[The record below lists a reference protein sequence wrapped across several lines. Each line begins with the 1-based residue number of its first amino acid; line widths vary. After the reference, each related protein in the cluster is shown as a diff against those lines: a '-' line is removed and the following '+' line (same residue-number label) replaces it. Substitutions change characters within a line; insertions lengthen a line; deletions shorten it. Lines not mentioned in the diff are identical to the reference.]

1 MALFSRY
8 FFIKCYFVFQVLD
21 GKILKENPETVW
33 NNTEK
38 PLSVPLVLG
47 TTAQA
52 GSSEKLLMKHTEWT
66 ELLIKQ
72 HINDSFLSDKNLV
85 EEVFK
90 MYPPTYKGLTSL
102 ITDIRI
108 TCPLFTIMS
117 QMQGVPFYVAIQL
130 RGAQNIA
137 DIDADVEAILGRYE
151 PTTLQQTRY
160 VTAIQDLF
168 YSYVWHG
175 KIEQEMFGMKVL
187 LVGQDVLPNS
197 TYSHCAYWVGQNVIS
212 YGMLD

>member
-1 MALFSRY
+1 M
-8 FFIKCYFVFQVLD
+8 QVLD
-21 GKILKENPETVW
+21 GRILKENPAAVW

-38 PLSVPLVLG
+38 PPSIPLVLG

-52 GSSEKLLMKHTEWT
+52 GSSEKLLMKHIEWD

-72 HINDSFLSDKNLV
+72 HINNSFLFEKNLI
-85 EEVFK
+85 EEVSK
-90 MYPPTYKGLTSL
+90 MYPSTYKGLMSL

-117 QMQGVPFYVAIQL
+117 QMQGVPFYVAIQP
-130 RGAQNIA
+130 RGEQNLA
-137 DIDADVEAILGRYE
+137 DIDADVDAILGVYQ
-151 PTTLQQTRY
+151 PTNPQQTRY

-168 YSYVWHG
+168 YNYVWHG

-197 TYSHCAYWVGQNVIS
+197 TYSHCAFWVGQNVIS

>member
-1 MALFSRY
+1 M
-8 FFIKCYFVFQVLD
+8 D
-21 GKILKENPETVW
+21 GKILRENPLTVW

-38 PLSVPLVLG
+38 PLPVSLVLG
-47 TTAQA
+47 TAAQA

-66 ELLIKQ
+66 ELLIKE
-72 HINDSFLSDKNLV
+72 HINNSFLADKGLV
-85 EEVFK
+85 EEIPK
-90 MYPPTYKGLTSL
+90 MYPSTYKGLTSL

-117 QMQGVPFYVAIQL
+117 QMQGVPFYVAIQP
-130 RGAQNIA
+130 RGQQNIA

-151 PTTLQQTRY
+151 PTTLQQSRY
-160 VTAIQDLF
+160 VAAIQDLF

-175 KIEQEMFGMKVL
+175 KIEQEMFGMRVL
-187 LVGQDVLPNS
+187 LLGQDVLPNS

-212 YGMLD
+212 HGILD

>member
-1 MALFSRY
+1 M
-8 FFIKCYFVFQVLD
+8 D
-21 GKILKENPETVW
+21 GRILKENPEIVW

-38 PLSVPLVLG
+38 PLPVSLVLG

-52 GSSEKLLMKHTEWT
+52 GSSDKLLMKHTEWT

-72 HINDSFLSDKNLV
+72 HINNSFIFEKNLV
-85 EEVFK
+85 EEILK
-90 MYPPTYKGLTSL
+90 MYPSTYKGLASL
-102 ITDIRI
+102 ISDVRI

-117 QMQGVPFYVAIQL
+117 QIQGVPFYVAIQP
-130 RGAQNIA
+130 RGEPNIA
-137 DIDADVEAILGRYE
+137 DIDADIDAILGRYE
-151 PTTLQQTRY
+151 PKTPQQARY
-160 VTAIQDLF
+160 VSAIQDLF

-175 KIEQEMFGMKVL
+175 KIEQEMYGMRVL

-212 YGMLD
+212 YGILD